1 MKLLK
6 NIFFLSLAVLSIQ
19 TNAQQL
25 PVISQYLYNPY
36 LYNPARTGDGELGSI
51 NLNFKRQWT
60 SMPYAPITGML
71 SVESPIKNTDMGVG
85 GMLYSDRTHIINRI
99 GGMGSYAYHIPFSK
113 DYLHSLSAGL
123 SLGFIHQS
131 FDFEAADVENPND
144 VQLLNSNARGTSFD
158 FSLGLNYR
166 WKDLQAGFSM
176 LQGLNNQI
184 KFLSSFGQ
192 EVKYINSRHFM
203 LNTSYN
209 FRVGKDKEF
218 LIRPVVM
225 TRFIPALPVQV
236 EVNVVG
242 NWKSLVWASLGYR
255 SSNWQTATSAI
266 TSSVGVELNKRIFIA
281 YNFEITPSAYL
292 LSSLGTQH
300 EFMMSCRFGK
310 NDEFI
315 TMKKQ
320 LAELIETNKMM
331 LSKIDSNSN
340 NVKKATDRLNKK
352 LSELETTTK
361 QANEDLKKTITDQ
374 TTQMKLQQDSIG
386 KHRKEIE
393 ELREEIKK
401 KPLKYKKMGEINF
414 SNASSELSAIE
425 KSKID
430 AFSAELK
437 NMPNSMIY
445 LYGNASTD
453 GNAAQNM
460 DLSSKRCIAVRKYLI
475 EKGVSADKIT
485 VLPMGQENTLS
496 GTTAVSA
503 SDRRVDVVVMEK

>member
-71 SVESPIKNTDMGVG
+71 SVETPLKDARMGVG

-144 VQLLNSNARGTSFD
+144 VQILNSNARGTSFD

-166 WKDLQAGFSM
+166 WKDLHAGFSM

-203 LNTSYN
+203 LNTSYD
-209 FRVGKDKEF
+209 FRVGKEKEF

-225 TRFIPALPVQV
+225 TRFIPSLPVQV

-242 NWKSLVWASLGYR
+242 NWKSLIWASLGYR

-266 TSSVGVELNKRIFIA
+266 TSSVGVELSKRIFIA

-300 EFMMSCRFGK
+300 ELMMSCRFGK
-310 NDEFI
+310 NVEVER
-315 TMKKQ
+315 MKNQ
-320 LAELIETNKMM
+320 LSQLIKENN
-331 LSKIDSNSN
+331 LILEKIDSSNSELKKSTDKLN
-340 NVKKATDRLNKK
+340 NK
-352 LSELETTTK
+352 LSEMEKSSK

-374 TTQMKLQQDSIG
+374 TSQMKLQQDSIG
-386 KHRKEIE
+386 RHRKEIE

-414 SNASSELSAIE
+414 SNASSDLSAIE

-437 NMPNSMIY
+437 NMPNSTIY

-453 GNAAQNM
+453 GNAVQNM

-496 GTTAVSA
+496 GTSAVSA